1 MTNCLEAEMIRFLL
15 FELEKTLVDGQG
27 KVVAHVI
34 GALKTMKSFR
44 MDTGERPVMCLI
56 CEGSADRNAVDDKF
70 AEMGSRLQ
78 TLGLNSFFDPIR
90 QRVTLIEDGHVQRF
104 DRHLFETVLSQSK
117 SDATPD
123 QCVFFTGDP
132 DVARAAR
139 SLSIKTLA
147 LTPYQD
153 ARMDFTDWLESPLL
167 VAKIVG
173 SNRLKNTEVALRAY
187 LAATESIDLVSLTA
201 TTDPDTFL
209 GNSSTWQ
216 PITSE
221 KLRDMSGIN
230 VKLPAEIRVK
240 LDASG
245 KVKTVERTGPAP
257 SDREEAAHFV
267 ESLLVHGQIASES
280 GLAPGDAT
288 HEIRTDSEGRRY
300 LVRKRFTAV

>member
-1 MTNCLEAEMIRFLL
+1 MIRFLL
-15 FELEKTLVDGQG
+15 FELEKTLVDSQG

-56 CEGSADRNAVDDKF
+56 CEGSAGRNAVDDKF
-70 AEMGSRLQ
+70 AELDSRLER
-78 TLGLNSFFDPIR
+78 LGLSFFFDPAG
-90 QRVTLIEDGHVQRF
+90 QRVTLIEDGNVHRF
-104 DRHLFETVLSQSK
+104 DRHLFETALSQSK

-139 SLSIKTLA
+139 SLTIRTLEF
-147 LTPYQD
+147 TPYQD
-153 ARMDFTDWLESPLL
+153 AGMDFTDWLESPLL

-187 LAATESIDLVSLTA
+187 LAATENIDLFSLSA
-201 TTDPDTFL
+201 SSDPDTFL
-209 GNSSTWQ
+209 GNSSTWH

-221 KLRDMSGIN
+221 KLRNLSGIN

-257 SDREEAAHFV
+257 GDKEEATHFV
-267 ESLLVHGQIASES
+267 ESLLTHGQIASES
-280 GLAPGDAT
+280 SVAPGDAT
-288 HEIRTDSEGRRY
+288 HEISTDSEGRRY